1 MSSTNNKQEGRK
13 QSFFNA
19 RLTSTIS
26 IALVLYVLGGVTLM
40 GLLAAELS
48 SYVKENIGFSIV
60 LSDKASDKQ
69 IGQLQREL
77 DNAVYVK
84 SYDYISKEAALQE
97 LIAQLGEDPEE
108 FLGYNPLLASMEV
121 CLKSEYANNDSLQWI
136 ESKMRAHSYVTELNY
151 QKDLIQLVNDNIKR
165 IGVALLALAFVF
177 MFISF
182 ALISN
187 TIRLMAYSKRF
198 LIHTM
203 KLVGATPAFI
213 CRPFIGA
220 NIGIGIVAALLAI
233 AMLGGSLYYMST
245 QIENI
250 YTLVNIESLL
260 IVAGVVIVLSVII
273 TSISAFLAVNRY
285 IRMDRDDLYY
295 V

>member
-1 MSSTNNKQEGRK
+1 MSSDNTKQQVRK

-40 GLLAAELS
+40 GLLATELS
-48 SYVKENIGFSIV
+48 SFVKENIGLSIV
-60 LSDKASDKQ
+60 LSDNTTPKQ
-69 IGQLQREL
+69 IEQLKREL
-77 DNAVYVK
+77 DKGSYVK
-84 SYDYISKEAALQE
+84 DYNYISKEQALDE
-97 LIAQLGEDPEE
+97 IVEQLGENPED

-121 CLKSEYANNDSLQWI
+121 RLKSEYANNDSLQWI
-136 ESKMRAHSYVTELNY
+136 NREIRSHSYVSELNY

-165 IGVALLALAFVF
+165 IGIALLVMALVF
-177 MFISF
+177 LFISF

-203 KLVGATPAFI
+203 KLVGATPGFI
-213 CRPFIGA
+213 RRPFIVS
-220 NIGIGIVAALLAI
+220 NIFTGIIAAILAIALLA
-233 AMLGGSLYYMST
+233 GSLYYAAT
-245 QIENI
+245 HIENI
-250 YTLVNIESLL
+250 YTLAPPQSLL
-260 IVAGVVIVLSVII
+260 IVAGVVVLLSIII
-273 TSISAFLAVNRY
+273 TTISAFFAVNRY

-295 V
+295 I